1 MKEFN
6 ILYQKSKCINLTLKK
21 GGFSEGV
28 IWDNEI
34 RRPRTENINPFF
46 AQIGHCSA
54 LWRGFG
60 TRKKDSPDELS
71 CVVAGGGLE
80 PPASGL

>member
-6 ILYQKSKCINLTLKK
+6 ILYQKSKRINLTLKK
-21 GGFSEGV
+21 GVFPEGV

-46 AQIGHCSA
+46 AQIALAVRSA
-54 LWRGFG
+54 GDLG